1 MRLHSDQRYI
11 RFTCLNEVFGCTW
24 QTSAAT
30 SGAMSMRRRRQPSP
44 FSGRSEG
51 GIYDRAKKREK
62 WKGAAGSASRNSQI
76 FGRCKKAS
84 RVRWRCSWTDT
95 FFFRH
100 STQKK
105 HIANDHHRPTME
117 NIKQCQQI
125 GSSNSKKNIEEPGS
139 QPEACGKK
147 IKETENLAEGGAGK
161 TPGGNW
167 KQFKTVRMRA
177 KGRGVVRN

>member
-44 FSGRSEG
+44 FSGRSEDG
-51 GIYDRAKKREK
+51 RYDRAKTEK

-84 RVRWRCSWTDT
+84 RVRFRCSWTDT
-95 FFFRH
+95 FF
-100 STQKK
+100 STQHTKK
-105 HIANDHHRPTME
+105 HIVNDHHRPTME
-117 NIKQCQQI
+117 NIKRCHQI
-125 GSSNSKKNIEEPGS
+125 GSRNSKKNIEEPGS
-139 QPEACGKK
+139 QPESCGKK
-147 IKETENLAEGGAGK
+147 IKETENLVEGGAGK

-167 KQFKTVRMRA
+167 KQFKTVRMKA
-177 KGRGVVRN
+177 KGREVVRN

>member
-1 MRLHSDQRYI
+1 MKSL
-11 RFTCLNEVFGCTW
+11 
-24 QTSAAT
+24 
-30 SGAMSMRRRRQPSP
+30 GAPGRRARRRAERCRCDVVGSRVP
-44 FSGRSEG
+44 FPDKVETEYMIARKWKNRKARLEVRHAIRKSSEG
-51 GIYDRAKKREK
+51 ARRLPEFVVGVL
-62 WKGAAGSASRNSQI
+62 GL
-76 FGRCKKAS
+76 
-84 RVRWRCSWTDT
+84 TL
-95 FFFRH
+95 FF
-100 STQKK
+100 STQHTKK

-177 KGRGVVRN
+177 KGREVVRN